1 MWRTKV
7 RAHPVHTFFSGT
19 PPENPVAAE
28 NWGPYGENIFF
39 CHKESFS
46 LRHPVWVAEFIVEA
60 SISIRAC
67 SCFLFLDLSSSSES
81 ALLKKET
88 IDPLDLDGPFRC
100 ELETCLEIL
109 PVSNLDV
116 FLGMPNH

>member
-1 MWRTKV
+1 
-7 RAHPVHTFFSGT
+7 
-19 PPENPVAAE
+19 
-28 NWGPYGENIFF
+28 
-39 CHKESFS
+39 
-46 LRHPVWVAEFIVEA
+46 
-60 SISIRAC
+60 
-67 SCFLFLDLSSSSES
+67 LFLDVSSSSES

-116 FLGMPNH
+116 FVGMHKQIGTSDFDAQIFGTNI